1 MFREYENARSI
12 EAQIRAL
19 KEEMRNT
26 DDADR
31 QISLHETIEELQD
44 RTNHAWQDEEGEW
57 A

>member
-44 RTNHAWQDEEGEW
+44 RANHAWQDEEGEW